1 MKRRA
6 LIRHLRKHGC
16 FLIREGRR
24 HTVWGN
30 LVMNTKT
37 AVPRHT
43 EIDNQLAA
51 DICKQLGIPTL

>member
-1 MKRRA
+1 MKRRV

-16 FLIREGRR
+16 FLVREGRR
-24 HTVWGN
+24 HAIWGN
-30 LVMNTKT
+30 LEMNTKT
-37 AVPRHT
+37 PVPRHT